1 MLLATRNT
9 QYRVLIILTQIY
21 VECEVYELEQGK
33 YYKLISSQS
42 KTSFNFKEIWQY
54 RDLIGLLVRREFVSK
69 YKQTI
74 LGPAWAVIQ
83 PLLTTVVFTF
93 IFGNVAGLANCG
105 AVPTFLFYMCGNV
118 AWQFFSGCLTETSN
132 TFINNSGTMGKVYF
146 PRLCMPISTTLS
158 QLIAFGIQAGMFLVF
173 LVIYLFIPGYHIG
186 INLLALMAPL
196 HVIQMG
202 MIGLGCGIIISACT
216 TKYRDLRFL
225 VGFGVSLWMYATPVA
240 YSLDI
245 FGTGWFSKALLLNPM
260 TPVIEMMRYGFLG
273 NEAGHVDWLFYGVS
287 WVTTII
293 LLSIGVRLF
302 NKVERTFMDTV

>member
-1 MLLATRNT
+1 M
-9 QYRVLIILTQIY
+9 
-21 VECEVYELEQGK
+21 EHGK
-33 YYKLISSQS
+33 YYKMISSES
-42 KTSFNFKEIWQY
+42 RTRFNFSEIWQY
-54 RDLIGLLVRREFVSK
+54 KDLIGLLVKREFVSR

-93 IFGNVAGLANCG
+93 VFGEVAGLANCG

-118 AWQFFSGCLTETSN
+118 TWQFFSGCLTETSN

-146 PRLCMPISTTLS
+146 PRLCMPISTTFS
-158 QLIAFGIQAGMFLVF
+158 QLISFGIQFAMFLVF
-173 LVIYLFIPGYHIG
+173 LVIFLFVPGFSIG
-186 INLLALMAPL
+186 INWFALMAPL
-196 HVIQMG
+196 HIIQMG
-202 MIGLGCGIIISACT
+202 MLGLGCGIIISACT

-245 FGTGWFSKALLLNPM
+245 FGTGLVSKLLKLNPM

-273 NEAGHVDWLFYGVS
+273 SEAGTVEWLFYGIS
-287 WVTTII
+287 WVTTIVV
-293 LLSIGVRLF
+293 LMIGVLMF
-302 NKVERTFMDTV
+302 NRVERTFMDTV